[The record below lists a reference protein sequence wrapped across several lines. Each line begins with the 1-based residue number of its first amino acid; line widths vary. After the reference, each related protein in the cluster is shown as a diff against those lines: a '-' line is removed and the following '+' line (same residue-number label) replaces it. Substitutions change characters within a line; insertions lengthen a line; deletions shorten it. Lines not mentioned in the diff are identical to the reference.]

1 MVSNESP
8 PLKKLGLLII
18 FPAGCTHKS
27 GISQIPH
34 KSRFIL
40 AQSAGSAPPPLFIKS
55 SNTTPSKYL
64 YVRELSILLGKPC
77 RETTIPHPGIK
88 SMQMTIRVANNTATV
103 NNNRCSNKQLLAKFA
118 GHKTVIRADIW
129 CNLYEVVTNGQTD
142 QQRLFGLMAYLI
154 DDALNWF
161 GTDIAPKLAEYSWS
175 TVREMLIARFG
186 PAIAN
191 PLVEAQRRHLKPTE
205 TVQNYYDD
213 KMRCLRHVSLKEEDM
228 VAQLTE
234 GMPISY
240 KGLLLCSKPPTTVSW
255 LAIALQLEAT
265 VKRQPFTV
273 TKPKPPYQN
282 KQQFRPVSMIAS
294 TASESQNNPRRDYRR
309 NQNSNPPS
317 TPCRYCQE
325 AGETVYHWHNQC
337 PPQAE
342 DKQPNIC

>member
-1 MVSNESP
+1 MPGNNDTP
-8 PLKKLGLLII
+8 PGNQVN
-18 FPAGCTHKS
+18 ADD
-27 GISQIPH
+27 
-34 KSRFIL
+34 
-40 AQSAGSAPPPLFIKS
+40 
-55 SNTTPSKYL
+55 NT
-64 YVRELSILLGKPC
+64 G
-77 RETTIPHPGIK
+77 
-88 SMQMTIRVANNTATV
+88 ADNTATV

-161 GTDIAPKLAEYSWS
+161 GTDIAPKLTEYSWS

-213 KMRCLRHVSLKEEDM
+213 KMRCLRHVSLKEKDM

-273 TKPKPPYQN
+273 TKPKPPFQN
-282 KQQFRPVSMIAS
+282 KQQFRPVAMIAS
-294 TASESQNNPRRDYRR
+294 TTTETQNNPRRDYRR
-309 NQNSNPPS
+309 NQNSNPPT
-317 TPCRYCQE
+317 TPCRFCQE
-325 AGETVYHWHNQC
+325 AGETIYHWHNQC
-337 PPQAE
+337 PRRQRTNNQTYAKTPAVQQTEEAMISDSNE
-342 DKQPNIC
+342 TTLCVQGNFPGGRL